1 MPNFARIIQ
10 NAYQEIL
17 ERAADPEGLRVY
29 NIEMNAG
36 MSEADLRETLL
47 RSQEYAHNNQGFRP
61 AVLGTG
67 FNFDY
72 IGYTSFGL
80 LGRSVEDQIA
90 WVERGVAEGVV
101 VFRIFSDT
109 SFWPSDPLLDRVP
122 KHRAVDDTGRH
133 PSREHVRTVRQAIR
147 RAFTPQR
154 AVMEY
159 VILVTQFEENGPLFQ
174 RFEATENYV
183 FEVME
188 RFNDEPNMIF
198 ELGNEV
204 DIHGKGWEPDRV
216 NRVLAEVRQ
225 RWPHVIISCSS
236 GQEPNPAFDGYIYPQ
251 SSWGNIHYPRRDF
264 PDLSFGWPRFNR
276 PLVDDEPEF
285 FPRTNVEQ
293 YLTHQALVF
302 QQNGFMTAHTE
313 EGFICDP
320 RVQTDLPLLRALAAA
335 RSTRSA
341 RAGRLLR
348 RNS

>member
-47 RSQEYAHNNQGFRP
+47 RSQEYAQNNQGFRP

-90 WVERGVAEGVV
+90 WVQRGIAEGVV

-188 RFNDEPNMIF
+188 RFNDEP
-198 ELGNEV
+198 
-204 DIHGKGWEPDRV
+204 
-216 NRVLAEVRQ
+216 
-225 RWPHVIISCSS
+225 
-236 GQEPNPAFDGYIYPQ
+236 
-251 SSWGNIHYPRRDF
+251 
-264 PDLSFGWPRFNR
+264 
-276 PLVDDEPEF
+276 EF
-285 FPRTNVEQ
+285 FPRTNIEQ

-341 RAGRLLR
+341 RAGRLRR